1 MQIKLLENKRKVA
14 TNLAFTAYWLIAFIF
29 FHSFYG
35 GRETNSQISYT
46 FTGIFW
52 FISFACVDIHHR
64 FVTRPNLQ
72 AKRYFRFAF
81 FSLYIFGI
89 AFCIESML
97 SFSLHLFFWDYENG
111 NVSSQLGGI
120 HYQIGGVNMIVF
132 GGVAFRFMLE
142 SYRLV
147 QQKEEQE
154 KKAVESELRLKEVE
168 LEALK
173 NQVNPHFLFNALN
186 CVYGLSLEKS
196 ERTPAVILQ
205 LSDMLD
211 YMLYKCQRKVLISE
225 ELKQIENYIAI
236 QQLRFGSG
244 LKLTVQNDVVNDSE
258 IAPLLLLPLVENA
271 FKHGNPDESGVLKVS
286 ITAKNESGLS
296 FSVKNSCN
304 YIGKSDTSGG
314 IGLANLRRRLELLYP
329 NEYQLDVA
337 CNDNIYVVNL
347 QINHREL

>member
-1 MQIKLLENKRKVA
+1 MKLLENKRQVA
-14 TNLAFTAYWLIAFIF
+14 TTMAFTAYWFIAFIF

-35 GRETNSQISYT
+35 GRESDSQISLT

-52 FISFACVDIHHR
+52 FISFACVDIHYR
-64 FVTRPNLQ
+64 FVTKPNLQ
-72 AKRYFRFAF
+72 AKRYYRLVMFSIFIFMAAF
-81 FSLYIFGI
+81 WL
-89 AFCIESML
+89 ESVL
-97 SFSLHLFFWDYENG
+97 SFTLHLFFWDYENG
-111 NVSSQLGGI
+111 TVSQQLGKI
-120 HYQIGGVNMIVF
+120 HYQVGGVNMIVF

-154 KKAVESELRLKEVE
+154 RTLFESELKLREVE

-196 ERTPAVILQ
+196 ERTPQVILQ

-211 YMLYKCQRKVLISE
+211 YMLYKCQRQVLISE

-236 QQLRFGSG
+236 QQLRFGSA
-244 LKLTVQNDVVNDSE
+244 LELTLQMDVVDDME
-258 IAPLLLLPLVENA
+258 MAPLLLLPLVENA
-271 FKHGNPDESGVLKVS
+271 FKHGRPDESGVMHIS
-286 ITAKNESGLS
+286 IAANCEDNID
-296 FSVKNSCN
+296 FSVKNSVDCTDESN
-304 YIGKSDTSGG
+304 ASGG

-329 NEYQLDVA
+329 HEYRLEVVCEHNA
-337 CNDNIYVVNL
+337 YVVNL
-347 QINHREL
+347 TLNCPRL